1 MYNLITL
8 VMNRS
13 RFFYISSISLCI
25 AIFLFSP
32 YAVRSQTIPHFKMTL
47 SNNKIFNAI
56 DLPKDK
62 PLVLIYFDP
71 DCDHCQKLM
80 TELFKKINSFKKVE
94 MVLITFKSVTEV
106 AAFEKK
112 YTTSKYANMKV
123 GTEGTLFYLK
133 NYYKLVKMPFTV
145 LYDSKGNYNF
155 SYREETH
162 VDDLIKRL
170 QGL

>member
-1 MYNLITL
+1 
-8 VMNRS
+8 MNRF
-13 RFFYISSISLCI
+13 RFYLTASIFFCFAFI
-25 AIFLFSP
+25 LFFP
-32 YAVRSQTIPHFKMTL
+32 LRMNSQTIPPFKMTL
-47 SNNKIFNAI
+47 SNSKIFNAD
-56 DLPKDK
+56 DLPKNK

-80 TELFKKINSFKKVE
+80 DELFKKINSFKKVE

-133 NYYKLVKMPFTV
+133 NYYKLVKMPFTA
-145 LYDSKGNYNF
+145 LYDSKGNYSY
-155 SYREETH
+155 SYRDETPL
-162 VDDLIKRL
+162 DDLINRL
-170 QGL
+170 KGL

>member
-1 MYNLITL
+1 
-8 VMNRS
+8 MNRF
-13 RFFYISSISLCI
+13 RLYLTASISCFAFI
-25 AIFLFSP
+25 LFFPS
-32 YAVRSQTIPHFKMTL
+32 RMNSQTIPPFKMTL
-47 SNNKIFNAI
+47 SNNKIFNAA
-56 DLPKDK
+56 DLPKGK

-80 TELFKKINSFKKVE
+80 ADLFKKINNFKKVE

-112 YTTSKYANMKV
+112 YTTSNYANMKV

-133 NYYKLVKMPFTV
+133 NYYKLVKMPFTA
-145 LYDSKGNYNF
+145 LYDSKGNYSY
-155 SYREETH
+155 SYRDETP

>member
-1 MYNLITL
+1 
-8 VMNRS
+8 MNRYRLYLTASIFSCFAFILFFPS
-13 RFFYISSISLCI
+13 RMN
-25 AIFLFSP
+25 
-32 YAVRSQTIPHFKMTL
+32 SQTIPPFKMTL
-47 SNNKIFNAI
+47 SNNKIFKAA
-56 DLPKDK
+56 DLPKGK

-80 TELFKKINSFKKVE
+80 ADLFKKINSFKKVE

-133 NYYKLVKMPFTV
+133 NYYKLVKMPFTA

-155 SYREETH
+155 SYREETP

>member
-1 MYNLITL
+1 
-8 VMNRS
+8 MNRYRLYLMASIFSCFAFILFFPS
-13 RFFYISSISLCI
+13 RMN
-25 AIFLFSP
+25 
-32 YAVRSQTIPHFKMTL
+32 SQTIPPFKMTL
-47 SNNKIFNAI
+47 SNNKILNAA
-56 DLPKDK
+56 DLPKGK

-133 NYYKLVKMPFTV
+133 NYYKLVKMPFTA
-145 LYDSKGNYNF
+145 LYDSKGNYSF
-155 SYREETH
+155 SYREETP

-170 QGL
+170 QCL

>member
-1 MYNLITL
+1 
-8 VMNRS
+8 MNRFRIYLTASIFSFFVFILFFPS
-13 RFFYISSISLCI
+13 RMN
-25 AIFLFSP
+25 
-32 YAVRSQTIPHFKMTL
+32 SQTIPPFKMTL
-47 SNNKIFNAI
+47 SNNKILNAA
-56 DLPKDK
+56 DLPKGK

-133 NYYKLVKMPFTV
+133 NYYKLVKMPFTA
-145 LYDSKGNYNF
+145 LYDSKGNYSY
-155 SYREETH
+155 SYRDETPM
-162 VDDLIKRL
+162 DDLIKRL

>member
-1 MYNLITL
+1 
-8 VMNRS
+8 
-13 RFFYISSISLCI
+13 
-25 AIFLFSP
+25 
-32 YAVRSQTIPHFKMTL
+32 MTL
-47 SNNKIFNAI
+47 SNNKILNAA
-56 DLPKDK
+56 DLPKGK

-112 YTTSKYANMKV
+112 YTTSKYANMRV
-123 GTEGTLFYLK
+123 GTEGTFFYLK
-133 NYYKLVKMPFTV
+133 NYYKLEKMPFTA
-145 LYDSKGNYNF
+145 LYDSKGNYSY
-155 SYREETH
+155 SYRDETPM
-162 VDDLIKRL
+162 DDLIKRL

>member
-1 MYNLITL
+1 
-8 VMNRS
+8 MNRFRIYLTASIFSCFTFILFFPS
-13 RFFYISSISLCI
+13 RMN
-25 AIFLFSP
+25 
-32 YAVRSQTIPHFKMTL
+32 SQTIPPFKMTL
-47 SNNKIFNAI
+47 SNNKILNAA
-56 DLPKDK
+56 DLPKGK

-80 TELFKKINSFKKVE
+80 TELFKKINSVKKVE

-133 NYYKLVKMPFTV
+133 NYYKLVKMPFTA
-145 LYDSKGNYNF
+145 LYDSKGNYSY
-155 SYREETH
+155 SYRDETPM
-162 VDDLIKRL
+162 DDLIKRL

>member
-1 MYNLITL
+1 
-8 VMNRS
+8 MNRV
-13 RFFYISSISLCI
+13 RIYLTASIFSCFAFI
-25 AIFLFSP
+25 LFSP
-32 YAVRSQTIPHFKMTL
+32 SRMNSQTIPPFKMTL
-47 SNNKIFNAI
+47 SNNKIFNAT
-56 DLPKDK
+56 DLPKGK
-62 PLVLIYFDP
+62 PIVLIYFDP

-133 NYYKLVKMPFTV
+133 NYYKLVKMPFTA
-145 LYDSKGNYNF
+145 LYDSKGNYSY
-155 SYREETH
+155 SYRDETPM
-162 VDDLIKRL
+162 DDLIKRL

>member
-1 MYNLITL
+1 
-8 VMNRS
+8 MNRFRIYLAASIFSCFAFILFFPS
-13 RFFYISSISLCI
+13 RMN
-25 AIFLFSP
+25 
-32 YAVRSQTIPHFKMTL
+32 SQTIPPFKMTL
-47 SNNKIFNAI
+47 SNNKILNAA
-56 DLPKDK
+56 DLPKGK

-133 NYYKLVKMPFTV
+133 NYYKLVKMPFTA
-145 LYDSKGNYNF
+145 LYDSKGNYSY
-155 SYREETH
+155 SYRDETPM
-162 VDDLIKRL
+162 DDLIKRL

>member
-1 MYNLITL
+1 
-8 VMNRS
+8 MNRL
-13 RFFYISSISLCI
+13 FFSASMIFCFS
-25 AIFLFSP
+25 AILFFPAGVS
-32 YAVRSQTIPHFKMTL
+32 SQTIPPFKMTL

-112 YTTSKYANMKV
+112 YTTSKYANLKV

>member
-1 MYNLITL
+1 
-8 VMNRS
+8 MNRFRLYLTASIFSCFAFILFFPS
-13 RFFYISSISLCI
+13 RMN
-25 AIFLFSP
+25 
-32 YAVRSQTIPHFKMTL
+32 SQTIPPFKMTL
-47 SNNKIFNAI
+47 SNNKIFNAA
-56 DLPKDK
+56 DLPKGK

-80 TELFKKINSFKKVE
+80 ADLFKKINSFKKVE

-133 NYYKLVKMPFTV
+133 IYYKLVKMPFTV
-145 LYDSKGNYNF
+145 LYDSKGNYSY
-155 SYREETH
+155 SYRDETP

>member
-1 MYNLITL
+1 
-8 VMNRS
+8 MNRS
-13 RFFYISSISLCI
+13 RLFFTASLFFCFS
-25 AIFLFSP
+25 AILFFPS
-32 YAVRSQTIPHFKMTL
+32 RMNSQTIPPFKMTL
-47 SNNKIFNAI
+47 SNNKIFKAA
-56 DLPKDK
+56 DLPKGK

-80 TELFKKINSFKKVE
+80 ADLFKKINNFKKVE

-133 NYYKLVKMPFTV
+133 NYYKLVKMPFTA
-145 LYDSKGNYNF
+145 LYDSKGNYNY
-155 SYREETH
+155 SYRDEAPL
-162 VDDLIKRL
+162 DDLIKRL
-170 QGL
+170 KSL

>member
-1 MYNLITL
+1 
-8 VMNRS
+8 MNRLGVS
-13 RFFYISSISLCI
+13 FAASILFCFAVVSFSLG
-25 AIFLFSP
+25 AN
-32 YAVRSQTIPHFKMTL
+32 SQTIPSFKITL
-47 SNNKIFNAI
+47 SNNKIFNAA

-80 TELFKKINSFKKVE
+80 SELFKKIKSFKKAE
-94 MVLITFKSVTEV
+94 MVLITFKPVTEV

-112 YTTSKYANMKV
+112 YSTSKYANMRV
-123 GTEGTLFYLK
+123 GTEGALFYRK
-133 NYYKLVKMPFTV
+133 NYYKLVKMPFTA
-145 LYDSKGNYNF
+145 LYDNKGNYSY
-155 SYREETH
+155 SYRDETS